1 MKKNEMLVPRLD
13 FLIPIQWMSDTFTSG
28 LWDRDEQK
36 MIIGRVAELNPE
48 WVEEVVNNL
57 EHKLTDVLHDFK
69 GIYSE
74 DEHFLPRISVDGDI
88 LYSVGDKVS
97 VLMRGSKVD
106 GHQDA
111 IITSIDTEDGVLRK
125 TSKRNTLLS
134 VNAIE
139 EDLQDEVSTY
149 DIRFYGFNTIQEK
162 ILRSIA
168 NVGAEDIIG
177 DFDENGDAVD
187 LKLKSIMMEKF
198 DVKYQSDEFTKL
210 N

>member
-13 FLIPIQWMSDTFTSG
+13 FLIPVQWMSDTFTEG
-28 LWDRDEQK
+28 LWNRDEQK
-36 MIIGRVAELNPE
+36 MIIGRVVELNPE

-74 DEHFLPRISVDGDI
+74 DYHFVPRISSDI
-88 LYSVGDKVS
+88 LYRVGDKVS
-97 VLMRGSKVD
+97 VLMRGSKAD
-106 GHQDA
+106 SHQDA

-125 TSKRNTLLS
+125 ASRRNTLLS

-149 DIRFYGFNTIQEK
+149 DIRFYGFNSIQEK
-162 ILRSIA
+162 VLRSIEET
-168 NVGAEDIIG
+168 GSSDIMG
-177 DFDENGDAVD
+177 DFDENGDAKEYTWNGYEYNPLGD
-187 LKLKSIMMEKF
+187 TKEYDSN
-198 DVKYQSDEFTKL
+198 EFTKL